1 MNQYFACLCNSMSRN
16 SCFQFYSTVF
26 CFEKRIQTIP
36 LASYLFDEEETSKD
50 KDHKKEKR
58 SCRV

>member
-1 MNQYFACLCNSMSRN
+1 MNQYFACLCNFMSRY
-16 SCFQFYSTVF
+16 SCFQFYSSVF

-36 LASYLFDEEETSKD
+36 LATYLFHEEETSKD

>member
-1 MNQYFACLCNSMSRN
+1 MNQYFACLCNFMSRY

-26 CFEKRIQTIP
+26 CFKKRIQTIP
-36 LASYLFDEEETSKD
+36 LVTHLFDEEETSKD

>member
-1 MNQYFACLCNSMSRN
+1 MSRN

-36 LASYLFDEEETSKD
+36 LATYLFDEEGKSKD
-50 KDHKKEKR
+50 KDHKTEKR